1 MAAAVAALRS
11 GGGGVAARLG
21 RLVVEIVVRP
31 WSEHSTAARST
42 IIGLVLAGTLG
53 KAVLGWLLGGRR
65 AAPAASAGSA
75 ATSAAT
81 AAAKPAPIRRVLG
94 LVMPTRQEGDRSQ
107 SGLVEMV
114 LVVFFNFARIAME
127 LVSANVRALP
137 LLLRSQPAGASQPAS
152 DTESYPASSAAV
164 FPRLFSRISRD
175 LMLAVSRI
183 VSAWGCADDA
193 GELRPVVFTRPVRD
207 FNRNGFCFFFAEAN
221 ELLPIK

>member
-1 MAAAVAALRS
+1 MAAAAVALRS

-21 RLVVEIVVRP
+21 RLVVEIAVRP

-75 ATSAAT
+75 PAAAAA

-137 LLLRSQPAGASQPAS
+137 LLLRSQPASQPAS
-152 DTESYPASSAAV
+152 QHAI
-164 FPRLFSRISRD
+164 LSRIQPARRRFFTSR
-175 LMLAVSRI
+175 
-183 VSAWGCADDA
+183 
-193 GELRPVVFTRPVRD
+193 FTH
-207 FNRNGFCFFFAEAN
+207 FT
-221 ELLPIK
+221 

>member
-53 KAVLGWLLGGRR
+53 KAVLGWLLGGRA

-75 ATSAAT
+75 RAAPAAAAAT
-81 AAAKPAPIRRVLG
+81 AKPAPIRRVLG

-127 LVSANVRALP
+127 LVTANVRALP
-137 LLLRSQPAGASQPAS
+137 LLLRSQPASQPAS
-152 DTESYPASSAAV
+152 MRY
-164 FPRLFSRISRD
+164 
-175 LMLAVSRI
+175 
-183 VSAWGCADDA
+183 
-193 GELRPVVFTRPVRD
+193 
-207 FNRNGFCFFFAEAN
+207 
-221 ELLPIK
+221 

>member
-1 MAAAVAALRS
+1 MAAAAVALRS

-42 IIGLVLAGTLG
+42 IIGLVLAGTLS
-53 KAVLGWLLGGRR
+53 KTVLGWLLGGRR
-65 AAPAASAGSA
+65 AAPAASAGSGPAAAA
-75 ATSAAT
+75 AT
-81 AAAKPAPIRRVLG
+81 AKPAPIRRVLG

-137 LLLRSQPAGASQPAS
+137 LLLRSQPAGASQPAI
-152 DTESYPASSAAV
+152 
-164 FPRLFSRISRD
+164 LSRIQPARRRFFTSR
-175 LMLAVSRI
+175 
-183 VSAWGCADDA
+183 
-193 GELRPVVFTRPVRD
+193 FTH
-207 FNRNGFCFFFAEAN
+207 FT
-221 ELLPIK
+221 